1 MNARGIIAWS
11 RPLVILALVL
21 GASIARADDRATV
34 VGAVK
39 DRTTGE
45 PVPGVVITAGD
56 QFAATDDAGV
66 FELELPAGRWTL
78 ELTAAWIKPVKLDVK
93 LVRGERREL
102 VVPVEQD
109 LASTGEV
116 VEIVDTAPA
125 DPGATRI
132 DAASARAVPGASNDV
147 LKVVQAMPGVARPP
161 PVSGD
166 LVVWG
171 AAPEDTRVFVDGVP
185 VPALYH
191 GGGWRATIG
200 SELVDDVALKPG
212 GFGAEHGA
220 AIGGIVEVTTRPP
233 PDDAGAALA
242 ADVLDGSAH
251 GHGKLGPIRAALGG
265 RISWLDRAID
275 LVAPRDDGRALRD
288 VVPVPRWAD
297 GQLSVRAPLG
307 RRDELRGLMLG
318 ARDALDR
325 VVGSPDPAAVKRDA
339 HDRTWLRAALTWTR
353 TRDDGDG
360 RLTIWIGGER
370 DQLTDAFGP
379 VIAARTRTTRSGG
392 LRATHRSRLARGV
405 LLRLGLEAQLDRAAL
420 TRTGSLSL
428 PPREGD
434 VAIFGQPPGDD
445 VARDQWSALTID
457 AAPYAA
463 VDWIRGPW
471 TLTPGLRVD
480 GYVLTASKTLPQVGT
495 TPPSGWQAITI
506 AAEPRLSARLRQGR
520 TTYSLDAGL
529 YHQPRAAD
537 DASAVFGT
545 PSLTLERGL
554 HLALGARVAI
564 ARPVDV
570 ELVAYGRAL
579 DRLVVRDP
587 DETPPLAAILTQD
600 GAGRVLGA
608 QLVARLRAWHGLS
621 GWVTYALSRS
631 ERQDTTDG
639 AWRRYDHDQTHAL
652 AAVVGWER
660 GPWSAGGRVRYVT
673 GEPRTLVVGAYFDAR
688 AARWDPLLGAHNAA
702 RLPDFVQ
709 LDVRG
714 ERRLRL
720 GGLRLS
726 LYAEVHNATGRANA
740 EEFAYSADYQT
751 RGVITGLPI
760 VGVIGARGEL

>member
-1 MNARGIIAWS
+1 MRAIAI
-11 RPLVILALVL
+11 VVGLALAA
-21 GASIARADDRATV
+21 ASPARADDRATV

-39 DRTTGE
+39 DRTSGE

-56 QFAATDDAGV
+56 QFAATDDAGAFV
-66 FELELPAGRWTL
+66 LDLPPGRWRL
-78 ELTAAWIKPVKLDVK
+78 ELTASWITPVTLE
-93 LVRGERREL
+93 LRLAPGERREL
-102 VVPVEQD
+102 VVPVDQD
-109 LASTGEV
+109 FATTGEV

-161 PVSGD
+161 PGSGD

-171 AAPEDTRVFVDGVP
+171 AAPADTRVFVDGVP

-200 SELVDDVALKPG
+200 SELVDDVALQPG

-233 PDDAGAALA
+233 PDAAGAALA

-251 GHGKLGPIRAALGG
+251 GHGKLGPIRGALGG
-265 RISWLDRAID
+265 RSSWLDRALD
-275 LVAPRDDGRALRD
+275 LAVPRDDGRALRE
-288 VVPVPRWAD
+288 VVPIPRWTD
-297 GQLSVRAPLG
+297 GQLSLRAPLG
-307 RRDELRGLMLG
+307 RRDELRALVLG
-318 ARDALDR
+318 AHDALDR

-339 HDRTWLRAALTWTR
+339 HARTWLRAALTWSR

-360 RLTIWIGGER
+360 RLTVWVGGER
-370 DQLTDAFGP
+370 DRITDTFGP

-392 LRATHRSRLARGV
+392 LRASHRSRLARGV

-420 TRTGSLSL
+420 VRTGSLSL

-445 VARDQWSALTID
+445 VATDRWSALTID

-463 VDWIRGPW
+463 LDWIRGPW
-471 TLTPGLRVD
+471 TITPGLRVD
-480 GYVLTASKTLPQVGT
+480 GYVLTASKLLPEVPT
-495 TPPSGWQAITI
+495 APPLGWQAITI
-506 AAEPRLSARLRQGR
+506 AAEPRLSARLRHGR
-520 TTYSLDAGL
+520 ATLSLDAGL

-545 PSLTLERGL
+545 PTLTLERGV

-570 ELVAYGRAL
+570 EIVAYGRSL

-587 DETPPLAAILTQD
+587 DETPPVAAILTQD

-608 QLVARLRAWHGLS
+608 QLVARLRAWHGLA

-631 ERQDTTDG
+631 ERRDTIDG

-660 GPWSAGGRVRYVT
+660 GAWSAGGRVRYVT
-673 GEPRTLVVGAYFDAR
+673 GEPRTLVIGAYFDAR

-720 GGLRLS
+720 GGLRLA
-726 LYAEVHNATGRANA
+726 LYAEVHNATARANA
-740 EEFAYSADYQT
+740 EEYAYSADYQQ
-751 RGVITGLPI
+751 RGVISGLPI
-760 VGVIGARGEL
+760 VAVLGARGEL